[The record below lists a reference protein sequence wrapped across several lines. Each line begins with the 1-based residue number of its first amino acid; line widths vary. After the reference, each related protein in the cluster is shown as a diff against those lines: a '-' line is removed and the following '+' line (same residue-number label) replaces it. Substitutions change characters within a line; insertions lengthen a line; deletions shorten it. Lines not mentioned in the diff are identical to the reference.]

1 MGERPNAKGY
11 LMNYRVQA
19 AFETPSRELPV
30 WIENRANKN
39 ALMSDHR
46 RVGTAPAFFPDRLEE
61 CLFLH
66 WLWISSIAGSWR
78 RPGWARAVNVFLALI
93 CWDSVDT
100 GGELGDVCA
109 RQENKEQSSWR
120 VWGCSFR
127 LLLCLCQCIQP
138 VLHLNNS
145 SPRCVSYL
153 FPHRPNSAFCCF
165 CFRKALL
172 VLVLPSKSVSWMNES
187 SV

>member
-1 MGERPNAKGY
+1 
-11 LMNYRVQA
+11 MNYRVQA

-165 CFRKALL
+165 CFRKGLL